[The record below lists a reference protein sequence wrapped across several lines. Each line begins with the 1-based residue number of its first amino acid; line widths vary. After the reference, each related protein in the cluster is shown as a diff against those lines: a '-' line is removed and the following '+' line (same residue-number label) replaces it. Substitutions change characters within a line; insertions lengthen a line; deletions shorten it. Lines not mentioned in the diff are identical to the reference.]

1 MPRVGARSRWRTRRS
16 GRDRLG
22 RPVRTSA
29 IAVVDAQMPKIET
42 EGDRYAAIKRYNAR
56 CEDRMKWLADIY
68 GGRLRE
74 TRGEI
79 AFTLA
84 NVSAASTVGAGTVL
98 TRWRQKAAQRIEQA
112 EAELAGRAA
121 K

>member
-1 MPRVGARSRWRTRRS
+1 MTLIELPRLKALV
-16 GRDRLG
+16 
-22 RPVRTSA
+22 
-29 IAVVDAQMPKIET
+29 AVVDAQMPKIET

-112 EAELAGRAA
+112 ETELAAAEAGR
-121 K
+121 